1 MHKDNTSHRHS
12 RPWKATAGGMCL
24 AASAVIALGLRGL
37 DNPHGW
43 PEWMFFP
50 GLALAIG
57 GGVLVWVVVRGSARA
72 ASIEEIAA
80 RMQRSASKARQ
91 KGTTL
96 LERHVD
102 FDYYDV
108 DGEAPLPHIMCLA
121 MQDVV
126 MEAELNG
133 CVALDTPRIAVDLDQ
148 KKVHV
153 TLEVL
158 RLDEPSLEVRA

>member
-1 MHKDNTSHRHS
+1 
-12 RPWKATAGGMCL
+12 
-24 AASAVIALGLRGL
+24 
-37 DNPHGW
+37 
-43 PEWMFFP
+43 
-50 GLALAIG
+50 
-57 GGVLVWVVVRGSARA
+57 
-72 ASIEEIAA
+72 
-80 RMQRSASKARQ
+80 MQRSASKARA

-102 FDYYDV
+102 FGFYDV
-108 DGEAPLPHIMCLA
+108 DGDAPLPHVMCLA

-133 CVALDTPRIAVDLDQ
+133 CVALDTPKIAVDLDRQ
-148 KKVHV
+148 QVHV

>member
-1 MHKDNTSHRHS
+1 MS
-12 RPWKATAGGMCL
+12 
-24 AASAVIALGLRGL
+24 ASAI
-37 DNPHGW
+37 
-43 PEWMFFP
+43 F
-50 GLALAIG
+50 
-57 GGVLVWVVVRGSARA
+57 VVVVLLFVGCGLLTWISIRGASRA

-80 RMQRSASKARQ
+80 RMARAASKARA

-108 DGEAPLPHIMCLA
+108 DGEAPLPHLICLA

-126 MEAELNG
+126 MEAELNS
-133 CVALDTPRIAVDLDQ
+133 CFALDTPKIAVDLDRHQ
-148 KKVHV
+148 IHV

>member
-1 MHKDNTSHRHS
+1 MS
-12 RPWKATAGGMCL
+12 AGVIAG
-24 AASAVIALGLRGL
+24 IALGLIAT
-37 DNPHGW
+37 
-43 PEWMFFP
+43 MC
-50 GLALAIG
+50 ALA
-57 GGVLVWVVVRGSARA
+57 WVVARGSARA

-108 DGEAPLPHIMCLA
+108 DGEAPLPHLICVA
-121 MQDVV
+121 ISDVV

-133 CVALDTPRIAVDLDQ
+133 CYALDTPKVAVDLDRQ
-148 KKVHV
+148 QIHV

-158 RLDEPSLEVRA
+158 RIDEPSLEIRA

>member
-1 MHKDNTSHRHS
+1 MN
-12 RPWKATAGGMCL
+12 
-24 AASAVIALGLRGL
+24 ASFIFVVIVLLFVGCGLL
-37 DNPHGW
+37 TW
-43 PEWMFFP
+43 
-50 GLALAIG
+50 IS
-57 GGVLVWVVVRGSARA
+57 VRGASRA
-72 ASIEEIAA
+72 ASIEEIAV
-80 RMQRSASKARQ
+80 RMQRAASKARA

-102 FDYYDV
+102 LAYYDV
-108 DGEAPLPHIMCLA
+108 DGDAPLPHVMCLA

-133 CVALDTPRIAVDLDQ
+133 CVALDTPKIAVDLDRQ
-148 KKVHV
+148 QVHV

>member
-1 MHKDNTSHRHS
+1 MNSSIIFT
-12 RPWKATAGGMCL
+12 
-24 AASAVIALGLRGL
+24 
-37 DNPHGW
+37 
-43 PEWMFFP
+43 
-50 GLALAIG
+50 
-57 GGVLVWVVVRGSARA
+57 VLVLLFASCGLLTWVSVRGASRA

-80 RMQRSASKARQ
+80 RMQRSASKARS

-121 MQDVV
+121 IQDVV
-126 MEAELNG
+126 MEAELNN
-133 CVALDTPRIAVDLDQ
+133 CYALDTPKIAVDLD
-148 KKVHV
+148 KKKLHV

-158 RLDEPSLEVRA
+158 WLDEPSLEVRA

>member
-1 MHKDNTSHRHS
+1 MNTQIIF
-12 RPWKATAGGMCL
+12 
-24 AASAVIALGLRGL
+24 AVIVLLFGACGLLTWISIRG
-37 DNPHGW
+37 
-43 PEWMFFP
+43 
-50 GLALAIG
+50 A
-57 GGVLVWVVVRGSARA
+57 SRA

-80 RMQRSASKARQ
+80 RMQRPASKARA

-133 CVALDTPRIAVDLDQ
+133 SVALDTPRIAVDLDQ
-148 KKVHV
+148 KKLHV

-158 RLDEPSLEVRA
+158 RLDEPNLEIRA

>member
-1 MHKDNTSHRHS
+1 MS
-12 RPWKATAGGMCL
+12 
-24 AASAVIALGLRGL
+24 ASAI
-37 DNPHGW
+37 
-43 PEWMFFP
+43 F
-50 GLALAIG
+50 
-57 GGVLVWVVVRGSARA
+57 VVVVLLFVGCGLLTWISIRGASRA

-80 RMQRSASKARQ
+80 RMARAASKARA

-108 DGEAPLPHIMCLA
+108 DGEAQLPHLICLA

-126 MEAELNG
+126 MEAELNS
-133 CVALDTPRIAVDLDQ
+133 CFALDTPKIAVDLDRHQ
-148 KKVHV
+148 IHV

-158 RLDEPSLEVRA
+158 RLDEPSVEVRA

>member
-1 MHKDNTSHRHS
+1 MNSSIIFT
-12 RPWKATAGGMCL
+12 
-24 AASAVIALGLRGL
+24 
-37 DNPHGW
+37 
-43 PEWMFFP
+43 
-50 GLALAIG
+50 
-57 GGVLVWVVVRGSARA
+57 VLVLLFASCGLLTWVSVRGASRA

-80 RMQRSASKARQ
+80 RMQRAASKARQ
-91 KGTTL
+91 RGTTL

-121 MQDVV
+121 IQDVV
-126 MEAELNG
+126 MEAELNN
-133 CVALDTPRIAVDLDQ
+133 CYALDTPKIAVDLD
-148 KKVHV
+148 KKKLHV

>member
-1 MHKDNTSHRHS
+1 MS
-12 RPWKATAGGMCL
+12 AGVIAG
-24 AASAVIALGLRGL
+24 IALGLIAA
-37 DNPHGW
+37 
-43 PEWMFFP
+43 MCV
-50 GLALAIG
+50 LA
-57 GGVLVWVVVRGSARA
+57 WVVARGSARA

-80 RMQRSASKARQ
+80 RMARSASKARQ

-108 DGEAPLPHIMCLA
+108 VGEAPLPHLICVA
-121 MQDVV
+121 ISDVV

-133 CVALDTPRIAVDLDQ
+133 CYALDTPKVAVDLDRQ
-148 KKVHV
+148 QIHV

-158 RLDEPSLEVRA
+158 RIDEPSLEIRA